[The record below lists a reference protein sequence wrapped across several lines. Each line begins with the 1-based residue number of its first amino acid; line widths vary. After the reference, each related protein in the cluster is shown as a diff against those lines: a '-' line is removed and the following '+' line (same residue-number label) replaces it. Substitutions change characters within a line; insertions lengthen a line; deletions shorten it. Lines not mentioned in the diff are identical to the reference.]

1 MALPPLPVLKI
12 EALRQAALARLRAAV
27 TAANQQGAP
36 PSALKPLYIPKHRF
50 EKLRPEK
57 APFLHVAAKSD
68 GGEGLS
74 HQVPEIA
81 STGTLHINIFVAGGR
96 RESADLDREAGEIA
110 QAVCTVLLED
120 TTFLEQFAWVSAL
133 RVAMEDGIARG
144 ENAEVDVVL
153 VQIEL
158 EMAEGQIEY
167 EPVAADERDLAGAD
181 IAASIAPVVGA
192 APPANHTVGFQADL
206 DPEQ

>member
-27 TAANQQGAP
+27 LAANAPAAP

-96 RESADLDREAGEIA
+96 REAADLDREAAEIA
-110 QAVCTVLLED
+110 QAVSTVLLED

-144 ENAEVDVVL
+144 DDAEIDVVL

-158 EMAEGQIEY
+158 EMAEGQLEFQ
-167 EPVAADERDLAGAD
+167 PVAADARDLVQVNVTAP
-181 IAASIAPVVGA
+181 IAPVVGA
-192 APPANHTVGFQADL
+192 VPPANHIVGLQAVL
-206 DPEQ
+206 EPEE